1 MPSKASLEVPE
12 DIDEDKDEDKD
23 SGSLTESDD
32 SPKRI
37 ITEIMSGDRV

>member
-1 MPSKASLEVPE
+1 MASLEVPE

-32 SPKRI
+32 SP
-37 ITEIMSGDRV
+37 E